1 MNSSPFS
8 ITLNLLSVAEAPE
21 TFDDEEGDF
30 LFIFRPERFFL
41 LIFLSISSEYEL
53 EDVLCLLFLDFPFC
67 LNTFL
72 YGEGFAAFA
81 LPTTFSAG
89 FSVSNFTSLF
99 PLFLIISVHN
109 RGNKVLLR
117 TTFLFRITI

>member
-1 MNSSPFS
+1 MNSSPVS
-8 ITLNLLSVAEAPE
+8 ITLNLLSVAEGPE
-21 TFDDEEGDF
+21 TFNDEEGDF

-53 EDVLCLLFLDFPFC
+53 EDVLCLLFPDFPFC

-89 FSVSNFTSLF
+89 FSGESQTLHLSFRSFSSFQFTTGGIKF
-99 PLFLIISVHN
+99 C
-109 RGNKVLLR
+109 
-117 TTFLFRITI
+117 

>member
-53 EDVLCLLFLDFPFC
+53 EDALCLLYLDFPFC
-67 LNTFL
+67 LDTSL
-72 YGEGFAAFA
+72 YGEGFATFA

-89 FSVSNFTSLF
+89 SSGESQTLNLSFRSVSSFQFTTGGIKF
-99 PLFLIISVHN
+99 C
-109 RGNKVLLR
+109 
-117 TTFLFRITI
+117 